1 LAAAWLGLRAT
12 YPFTTPVKIMGFMD
26 LLPSLLKGTVI
37 TLEVLIGAA
46 ILAAVMAFSA
56 GWGKVSQVKPIRWIS
71 TVYVEV
77 FRGTSALV
85 QLFWLFFVLPQFGVE
100 LSPLAT
106 AIIGLGLHIGAYGA
120 EVFRGAIKNV
130 PRGQYE
136 AAKAIGLSRFKTM
149 RKIII
154 PQAVPAMMPPFTNL
168 MVELLKATSL
178 VSLITLGDLTFSGQ
192 LLRSSTLRTTEILL
206 LLLVIYFIIASAL
219 TFVMRRI
226 EKKVSFGLDRGGVA

>member
-1 LAAAWLGLRAT
+1 MRETKIRKLCVVGFTAAWLKLRAT

-71 TVYVEV
+71 TVYVEI

-106 AIIGLGLHIGAYGA
+106 AVIGLGLHIGAYGA

-136 AAKAIGLSRFKTM
+136 AAQSHWPEPGQDHAEDHHSPGRSGHDAAFHQ
-149 RKIII
+149 
-154 PQAVPAMMPPFTNL
+154 PDGGAA
-168 MVELLKATSL
+168 E
-178 VSLITLGDLTFSGQ
+178 GDFP
-192 LLRSSTLRTTEILL
+192 
-206 LLLVIYFIIASAL
+206 
-219 TFVMRRI
+219 
-226 EKKVSFGLDRGGVA
+226 GVADYPGRLSPSVGNCCGLPPCERQKS

>member
-1 LAAAWLGLRAT
+1 
-12 YPFTTPVKIMGFMD
+12 MGFLD
-26 LLPSLLKGTVI
+26 LLPTLLKGTLV
-37 TLEVLIGAA
+37 TLEVLVGAT
-46 ILAAVMAFSA
+46 ILAAIMAFAA
-56 GWGKVSQVKPIRWIS
+56 GWGRVSVIKPLKWIS
-71 TVYVEV
+71 TVYIEV

-85 QLFWLFFVLPQFGVE
+85 QLFWLFFVLPQFGIE

-136 AAKAIGLSRFKTM
+136 AAQAISLSRFKTM
-149 RKIII
+149 SKIII
-154 PQAVPAMMPPFTNL
+154 PQAIPAMMPPFTNL

-178 VSLITLGDLTFSGQ
+178 VSLITLGDLTFNGQ
-192 LLRSSTLRTTEILL
+192 LLRSSTLRTTEILI

-219 TFVMRRI
+219 TYVMRRL
-226 EKKVSFGLDRGGVA
+226 ENRLSYGLDRGGAS